1 MIERRRT
8 LERKATAMSIVV
20 ALQTLATLFFILDVM
35 GDVTATGF
43 TTHLIVES
51 AAALALVVAVVI
63 GALEVRALVLAARA
77 DEMAVALGR
86 GAASDLIRQR
96 FGQWQLTAAEA
107 EVALFALKGC
117 DVAEIARLRSSA
129 PGTVRAQLTHV
140 SAKAGVGSQSAL
152 VALFLDDLIDPALLN
167 SAGKGEAA

>member
-20 ALQTLATLFFILDVM
+20 ALQMLAALFFILDFA
-35 GDVTATGF
+35 GDVAADGI
-43 TTHLIVES
+43 TTHLVAEG
-51 AAALALVVAVVI
+51 AAALALVAAVMI
-63 GALEVRALVLAARA
+63 GALAVRSLLRAART

-96 FGQWQLTAAEA
+96 FGQWKLTAAEA

-117 DVAEIARLRSSA
+117 DIAEIARLRNSA
-129 PGTVRAQLTHV
+129 TGTVRAQLTHV
-140 SAKAGVGSQSAL
+140 YAKAGVGSQSAL
-152 VALFLDDLIDPALLN
+152 VALFLDDLIDPALL
-167 SAGKGEAA
+167 SDAGKGEAA